1 MGDQT
6 WETTKSN
13 KCCINYQFN
22 RVLVHKNNLKKDIWK
37 DKSSEKATN
46 MPEKS
51 VRYMETKRARA
62 GQQGDSLTLEKSANR
77 N

>member
-22 RVLVHKNNLKKDIWK
+22 RILVHKNNLKKDIWK

-62 GQQGDSLTLEKSANR
+62 RRTILIS
-77 N
+77 